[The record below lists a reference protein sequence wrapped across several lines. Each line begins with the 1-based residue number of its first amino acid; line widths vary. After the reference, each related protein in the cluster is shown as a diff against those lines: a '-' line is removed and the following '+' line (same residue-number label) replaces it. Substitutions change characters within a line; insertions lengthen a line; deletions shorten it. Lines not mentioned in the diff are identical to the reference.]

1 MKSFFTD
8 KCKSTNNI
16 ILTEKNEALNDNK
29 KVSNTFN
36 EYFAN
41 ITKGLNLREST
52 GNMNFENQEGCKKV
66 KENFGKET
74 FSFESI
80 SKMF

>member
-36 EYFAN
+36 EYFGN

-52 GNMNFENQEGCKKV
+52 GNMNFEN
-66 KENFGKET
+66 
-74 FSFESI
+74 
-80 SKMF
+80 